1 MKNLISIIFIVSL
14 LSSCSTMKKTITYSS
29 LSGAL
34 AGASGGY
41 LLSPDKQSR
50 GVNAALFGLVGA
62 GIAALAGYSMYE
74 DDPRNKKLSHMLEE
88 PIPLGPNTLGLDLD
102 DLKIEASL
110 SKEEAY
116 KTPLKDLPEELKG
129 KVKKQY
135 VIKYQS
141 KERYLNKGNKT
152 FYIPPF
158 QIYEHSYESLEG
170 DKSE

>member
-1 MKNLISIIFIVSL
+1 MIRH
-14 LSSCSTMKKTITYSS
+14 
-29 LSGAL
+29 
-34 AGASGGY
+34 GGDFAR
-41 LLSPDKQSR
+41 SANGFR
-50 GVNAALFGLVGA
+50 
-62 GIAALAGYSMYE
+62 
-74 DDPRNKKLSHMLEE
+74 RKLE
-88 PIPLGPNTLGLDLD
+88 GTV
-102 DLKIEASL
+102 KI
-110 SKEEAY
+110 K
-116 KTPLKDLPEELKG
+116 LKG